1 MLPETLPPNAL
12 PDSAFIGLAPFLRL
26 NIAGDDLQG
35 IGQRLLGQLQ
45 SYPDDENLWMNLS
58 TALFCLEQRELALNI
73 QGEALALARTYRL
86 PAIRQPAGFQLL
98 MLMAPGDLAANTP
111 LDCLLEDSDVD
122 LIYHYVA
129 SDGLLPVELPAHDAL
144 MVGLSET
151 DAHRE
156 LLATLADQLADWP
169 RPVINDPRQIP
180 ATGRNTASR
189 LLADAPGLSIP
200 ATERIERATLAAVA
214 DGRLD
219 LAATAAC
226 AFPIILRPVDSHAG
240 RDLARLGDP
249 GELAAYL
256 AGVADEEFFI
266 APFIDYRSADGLFRK
281 FRIALVDGQPLACH
295 MAVSEHWMIHYV
307 NAGMYEDAGKRAEE
321 ARFMAQFAVFAERH
335 REALQAIHRRTGL
348 DYLCLDC
355 AETRDGELLIF
366 EIDHAMVV
374 HAMDCPERFPY
385 KQEPMAALRATF
397 RDFLDRLTAPA
408 CA

>member
-1 MLPETLPPNAL
+1 MPTPNLPPE
-12 PDSAFIGLAPFLRL
+12 SAFIGLAPFLRL
-26 NIAGDDLQG
+26 NIAGDDLHEL
-35 IGQRLLGQLQ
+35 GQLLLGQLQ

-58 TALFCLEQRELALNI
+58 TVLFCLEQRELALDI
-73 QGEALALARTYRL
+73 QREALALARTYRL
-86 PAIRQPAGFQLL
+86 PAIRQPAGFRLL

-129 SDGLLPVELPAHDAL
+129 DDGLLPPGLPAHDAL

-156 LLATLADQLADWP
+156 LLATLAGQLADWP
-169 RPVINDPRQIP
+169 QPVINDPRQIP

-189 LLADAPGLSIP
+189 LLAGAPGLSIP
-200 ATERIERATLAAVA
+200 VTERIGRATLAAVA
-214 DGRLD
+214 DGCQD
-219 LAATAAC
+219 LAVTAAC
-226 AFPIILRPVDSHAG
+226 DFPIILRPVDSHAG
-240 RDLARLGDP
+240 RDLARLADP

-256 AGVADEEFFI
+256 AGVGDDEFFI
-266 APFIDYRSADGLFRK
+266 AAFVDYRSADGLFRK
-281 FRIALVDGQPLACH
+281 FRIALVAGRPLACH

-307 NAGMYEDAGKRAEE
+307 NAGMYQDAAKRVEE
-321 ARFMAQFAVFAERH
+321 ARFMAQFALFAERH

-385 KQEPMAALRATF
+385 KQGPMAALKAAF
-397 RDFLDRLTAPA
+397 RTFLDRLAVPA
-408 CA
+408 AA